1 MTVKCDYCGSM
12 IDDTLVTCPKC
23 GSPNKNVVRS
33 TSDQPK
39 TIEEFKAWYKSKGL
53 PPYEITRFFIGEDY
67 KDPRAFGIFKNETTD
82 VVTVYMNTNS
92 GNRRIHYEGT
102 DELYAVNMLFWRLKQ
117 EIMEQKAQALK

>member
-39 TIEEFKAWYKSKGL
+39 T
-53 PPYEITRFFIGEDY
+53 
-67 KDPRAFGIFKNETTD
+67 
-82 VVTVYMNTNS
+82 
-92 GNRRIHYEGT
+92 
-102 DELYAVNMLFWRLKQ
+102 
-117 EIMEQKAQALK
+117 